1 MPDEAL
7 PIQAARGSLYERTY
21 RDAADRALL
30 GEVSFVGDDGVPF
43 SQPLVDG
50 KVRAVLAA
58 GRYVVTERTRT
69 ADGVALPRS
78 TSIFLAGT

>member
-1 MPDEAL
+1 MPDPAL
-7 PIQAARGSLYERTY
+7 PVARPTGALFDRTY
-21 RDAADRALL
+21 RDAGGRPLL

-50 KVRAVLAA
+50 RVRAILLP

-69 ADGVALPRS
+69 ADDVPLPRS

>member
-7 PIQAARGSLYERTY
+7 PIPAARGSLFDRTY
-21 RDAADRALL
+21 RDAGGRPLL

-43 SQPLVDG
+43 SQPVVDG
-50 KVRAVLAA
+50 RVRAILLP

-69 ADGVALPRS
+69 ADDVPLPRS

>member
-7 PIQAARGSLYERTY
+7 PVAPARGSLFDRTY
-21 RDAADRALL
+21 RDAADRPLL
-30 GEVSFVGDDGVPF
+30 GEISFVGDDGVPF

-50 KVRAVLAA
+50 QVRAILAA

-69 ADGVALPRS
+69 ADGVPLPRS
-78 TSIFLAGT
+78 TSIFHAGA